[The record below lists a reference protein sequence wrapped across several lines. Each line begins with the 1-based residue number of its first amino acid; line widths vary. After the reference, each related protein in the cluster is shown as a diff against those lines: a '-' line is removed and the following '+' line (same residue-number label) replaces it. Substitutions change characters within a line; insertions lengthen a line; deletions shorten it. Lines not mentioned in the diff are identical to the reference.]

1 MRGVITRF
9 FTFDALNVIP
19 EVYYALF
26 IIWAFLI
33 IISWFSIFSQ
43 KMNLPAKLLWLVI
56 VTAIPVLGMAIY
68 CVFCLYTADY
78 AYLKRFGLA
87 GRG

>member
-1 MRGVITRF
+1 MRGVIIRF

-19 EVYYALF
+19 EVYYALL
-26 IIWAFLI
+26 IIGAFLI

-43 KMNLPAKLLWLVI
+43 KISLPAKLIWLAI
-56 VTAIPVLGMAIY
+56 VTLIPIAGMVVY
-68 CVFCLYTADY
+68 CVYCLFIADY